1 MRLWVFL
8 LLVLSVKVCAEEP
21 PVKHLSD
28 ITMDAK
34 GAVRFN
40 ATLDGLK
47 GQVREKFQAAQ
58 KLAKEDSSDSEF
70 EQLLQEVRT
79 LKGEIAA
86 LEENWRLASI
96 RDSEGGEDPYALW
109 DVGETTISQLI
120 MEYGASDFL
129 YVIPPELAMT
139 KISLYTSVPLPRDSW
154 SEMIEAILV
163 HNGIGVRKINAYAK
177 QLYVLKLDPSA
188 IEAIVDR
195 EDKLDLF
202 ASHARLFFV
211 FSPPAEQ
218 LKSVQSFFE
227 RFSDAKQ
234 TTVQAIGSKI
244 VIVSTKESVEKLIGL
259 YHAVWEQSS
268 GKIVRV
274 IPLVK
279 IQPAE
284 AEKVLKAVFSDGNKA
299 RPTFYPSS
307 ADELVIL
314 TLPQG
319 LVLVGET
326 STVDRGQAIIHDLEC
341 QLEDPGEKLIYWYA
355 CKHSDPQDIAE
366 VLEKVYD
373 SLIGAKIEQ
382 KNDNPS
388 PPPQLPVVPQN
399 PNEAQIFPPPGNAY
413 NPVLPAQAAQFIQP
427 ATIDKKEGY
436 ILRNFIVDNK
446 STSILMVVRREELAK
461 IKTILKKLDVPKR
474 MVQLDVLLVEKKL
487 QDRKEVGINLL
498 QFGSN
503 ASGVKQ
509 SALTFDTQHK
519 AEFKGIL
526 SYLFSKN
533 KTDTP
538 AMDLKYN
545 FLLAQED
552 VRINANPQ
560 VLAINQTPATVS
572 IVEEISINNGAIQLN
587 TQAGVTVE
595 QSYTRAQFGITI
607 VLTPTIYLKSP
618 DDDDEV
624 DHPGFVSL
632 TTNLE
637 FDTTRMTAN
646 DRPPVTRRHIENQ
659 VCVAD
664 GETVILGGLRRRIEE
679 ETREKIPFLGDL
691 PGIGKLFGSTKMHDT
706 NTEMFIFITPRIVRD
721 PVDDLRTIRQSEYK
735 KRAGDVPE
743 FLEQIDIAKENERKT
758 IFDNSLK
765 MLFDLY

>member
-1 MRLWVFL
+1 MRGLFRLFFL
-8 LLVLSVKVCAEEP
+8 FLAVAALYAEES
-21 PVKHLSD
+21 KD
-28 ITMDAK
+28 IAHFRTTFDA
-34 GAVRFN
+34 
-40 ATLDGLK
+40 LK
-47 GQVREKFQAAQ
+47 LQMKEKFGAAQ
-58 KLAKEDSSDSEF
+58 QLSQDENSEKEFAALLREF
-70 EQLLQEVRT
+70 KAIKMQ
-79 LKGEIAA
+79 IAA
-86 LEENWRLASI
+86 LEENWRQSSI
-96 RDSEGGEDPYALW
+96 RDAEGGDDPYALW
-109 DVGETTISQLI
+109 DVGETTISQLV

-129 YVIPPELAMT
+129 YVIPPELALT

-163 HNGIGVRKINAYAK
+163 HNGIGVRKINSYAK
-177 QLYVLKLDPSA
+177 QLYVLKMDPSA

-202 ASHARLFFV
+202 ASHARIFYV

-244 VIVSTKESVEKLIGL
+244 VIVSNKESIDKLIGL
-259 YHAVWEQSS
+259 YHAVWEQNS

-274 IPLVK
+274 IPLLK
-279 IQPAE
+279 IQPGE
-284 AEKVLKAVFSDGNKA
+284 AEKVLKAVFTDASKG
-299 RPTFYPSS
+299 RPTFFPSS
-307 ADELVIL
+307 ADELVVL

-326 STVDRGQAIIHDLEC
+326 STVDRGQAILQDLES

-355 CKHSDPQDIAE
+355 CKHADPQDIAE

-373 SLIGAKIEQ
+373 SLIGAHIEKKQ
-382 KNDNPS
+382 ESPA
-388 PPPQLPVVPQN
+388 PPPQPPVAPQDTN
-399 PNEAQIFPPPGNAY
+399 PAQIFPPPGNAY

-427 ATIDKKEGY
+427 ATIDKKDSF

-446 STSILMVVRREELAK
+446 STSILMVVRREELQK
-461 IKTILKKLDVPKR
+461 IKSLLKKLDVPKR

-487 QDRKEVGINLL
+487 QDRREVGINLL
-498 QFGSN
+498 QFGAN
-503 ASGVKQ
+503 ASGIKQ
-509 SALTFDTQHK
+509 SSVGFNANP
-519 AEFKGIL
+519 AEFRGVL

-560 VLAINQTPATVS
+560 VVAINQTPATVS

-618 DDDDEV
+618 DDEDAD

-664 GETVILGGLRRRIEE
+664 GETVILGGLRRKIEE

-706 NTEMFIFITPRIVRD
+706 STEMFIFITPRIIRD
-721 PVDDLRTIRQSEYK
+721 PVDDLRIIRQTEYR
-735 KRAGDVPE
+735 KRAGDIPE
-743 FLEQIDIAKENERKT
+743 FLERLDMAKENERKT
-758 IFDNSLK
+758 LFDNSLK
-765 MLFDLY
+765 LLFDMY

>member
-1 MRLWVFL
+1 
-8 LLVLSVKVCAEEP
+8 
-21 PVKHLSD
+21 
-28 ITMDAK
+28 
-34 GAVRFN
+34 
-40 ATLDGLK
+40 
-47 GQVREKFQAAQ
+47 
-58 KLAKEDSSDSEF
+58 
-70 EQLLQEVRT
+70 
-79 LKGEIAA
+79 
-86 LEENWRLASI
+86 
-96 RDSEGGEDPYALW
+96 
-109 DVGETTISQLI
+109 
-120 MEYGASDFL
+120 
-129 YVIPPELAMT
+129 
-139 KISLYTSVPLPRDSW
+139 
-154 SEMIEAILV
+154 
-163 HNGIGVRKINAYAK
+163 
-177 QLYVLKLDPSA
+177 
-188 IEAIVDR
+188 
-195 EDKLDLF
+195 
-202 ASHARLFFV
+202 
-211 FSPPAEQ
+211 
-218 LKSVQSFFE
+218 
-227 RFSDAKQ
+227 
-234 TTVQAIGSKI
+234 
-244 VIVSTKESVEKLIGL
+244 
-259 YHAVWEQSS
+259 
-268 GKIVRV
+268 
-274 IPLVK
+274 
-279 IQPAE
+279 
-284 AEKVLKAVFSDGNKA
+284 
-299 RPTFYPSS
+299 
-307 ADELVIL
+307 
-314 TLPQG
+314 
-319 LVLVGET
+319 
-326 STVDRGQAIIHDLEC
+326 
-341 QLEDPGEKLIYWYA
+341 
-355 CKHSDPQDIAE
+355 
-366 VLEKVYD
+366 
-373 SLIGAKIEQ
+373 
-382 KNDNPS
+382 
-388 PPPQLPVVPQN
+388 VVPQN

-618 DDDDEV
+618 DDDDET

-743 FLEQIDIAKENERKT
+743 FLQQIDIAKENERKT

>member
-1 MRLWVFL
+1 MRSWVFL
-8 LLVLSVKVCAEEP
+8 FIFFSMRAFADESVQENSFE
-21 PVKHLSD
+21 
-28 ITMDAK
+28 IGMDSKSVAK
-34 GAVRFN
+34 FN
-40 ATLDGLK
+40 ATLESLR
-47 GQVREKFQAAQ
+47 QQTREKFKTAQ
-58 KLAKEDSSDSEF
+58 QLAKSDSSEEEF
-70 EQLLQEVRT
+70 AVLLEEVRSI
-79 LKGEIAA
+79 KGEIAR
-86 LEENWRLASI
+86 LEESWRKASI
-96 RDSEGGEDPYALW
+96 RESEGGDDAYALW
-109 DVGETTISQLI
+109 DVGETTISQLV

-129 YVIPPELAMT
+129 YIIPPELALS
-139 KISLYTSVPLPRDSW
+139 KISLYTSVPLPRESW
-154 SEMIEAILV
+154 SEMIEAVLV

-195 EDKLDLF
+195 EEKLDFF
-202 ASHARLFFV
+202 ASHARIFFV

-244 VIVSTKESVEKLIGL
+244 VIVSNKESVEKLIGL
-259 YHAVWEQSS
+259 YHAVWEQNE

-274 IPLVK
+274 IPLQK

-284 AEKVLKAVFSDGNKA
+284 AEKVLKAVFADASKG

-307 ADELVIL
+307 ADELVVL

-326 STVDRGQAIIHDLEC
+326 STVDRGQAILQDLEC

-382 KNDNPS
+382 KNDPAP
-388 PPPQLPVVPQN
+388 PPPQPPVAPQN
-399 PNEAQIFPPPGNAY
+399 VNEAQIFPPPGNAY

-427 ATIDKKEGY
+427 ATIDKKEGF

-461 IKTILKKLDVPKR
+461 IKSLLKKLDVPKR

-498 QFGSN
+498 QFGAN

-509 SALTFDTQHK
+509 SSLSFDANPK

-526 SYLFSKN
+526 SYFFSKN

-587 TQAGVTVE
+587 TQAGVTLE

-618 DDDDEV
+618 DDDDET
-624 DHPGFVSL
+624 DHPGYVSL
-632 TTNLE
+632 STNLE

-679 ETREKIPFLGDL
+679 ETRDKIPFLGDL

-721 PVDDLRTIRQSEYK
+721 PVDDLRQIRQFEYR
-735 KRAGDVPE
+735 KRSGDIPE
-743 FLEQIDIAKENERKT
+743 FLEQIDIAKQNERKT